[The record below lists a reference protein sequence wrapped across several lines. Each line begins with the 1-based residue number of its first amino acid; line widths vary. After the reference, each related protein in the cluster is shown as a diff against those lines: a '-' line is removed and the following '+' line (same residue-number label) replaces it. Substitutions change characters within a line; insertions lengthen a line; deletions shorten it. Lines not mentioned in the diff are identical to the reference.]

1 MPAISFKQRLHPDRL
16 LAGTLVF
23 EFFTPGIAQLC
34 KAAGA
39 DFILYDMEHSGA
51 SIETIK
57 QQCSYC
63 RGLDIAPLVRVP
75 VTEYHFIA
83 RALDAGA
90 HGIMIP
96 MVESVE
102 QARHAVACTRY
113 WAGSAARGVRRRA
126 RTLSPGRSR
135 RQDRRRR
142 GAHLRHR
149 TDRNTRG
156 CCGRRRNRWSGHRR
170 HLGRTF
176 RPHQF
181 HGDTRS
187 VRTPRLPG
195 RHRPRSSRRRRNGK
209 PAGFMALDQQWATRY
224 YGGLD
229 SGSSVSAS
237 TCSCSAAV
245 PPAALTTCAHCGEFQ
260 VIEVQLQVG
269 LVCASG

>member
-113 WAGSAARGVRRRA
+113 PQEG
-126 RTLSPGRSR
+126 
-135 RQDRRRR
+135 RR
-142 GAHLRHR
+142 GAAFGAAH
-149 TDRNTRG
+149 D
-156 CCGRRRNRWSGHRR
+156 
-170 HLGRTF
+170 
-176 RPHQF
+176 
-181 HGDTRS
+181 DY
-187 VRTPRLPG
+187 LPG
-195 RHRPRSSRRRRNGK
+195 APVDKIAAPRRAPASS
-209 PAGFMALDQQWATRY
+209 
-224 YGGLD
+224 
-229 SGSSVSAS
+229 
-237 TCSCSAAV
+237 
-245 PPAALTTCAHCGEFQ
+245 H
-260 VIEVQLQVG
+260 
-269 LVCASG
+269 